1 MAISLVKKG
10 VSTGRK
16 LLKKKPSTVAES
28 AAKKKHHHAA
38 TVKALTR
45 QQARVAKN
53 AERHNMSVKA
63 YKEKFFDHPS
73 VAKLRELKKQN
84 ETVKNKQFKTGGKVN
99 SGETKMQKGKK
110 VGGKKTGIRK
120 KLGMGMAALELPLMA
135 EFYSDVGT
143 GISPRALELMQ
154 GLGLMK
160 KGKRVGKGR
169 MSEFDKMV
177 KDLKL
182 SPDEIADML
191 GLTKMDPKTG
201 VRRKGGKKVGSRRKD
216 SDFEKMVKELTL
228 SPDEVA
234 DMLGLTKRDP
244 KTGVRRKAG
253 GTVKLEMGGAPK
265 STYFKGRSARQLERA
280 KPMKNKISPTR
291 RRKPL
296 MPASPSKT
304 TMTYKKY
311 LAKKNPP
318 TKNMSSGKRVGTPR
332 GCGVAQRGFGKAMK
346 RGK

>member
-1 MAISLVKKG
+1 MSISFVKKG
-10 VSTGRK
+10 VSAGRK
-16 LLKKKPSTVAES
+16 LLKKKPATVKES
-28 AAKKKHHHAA
+28 AQKARHHHAA
-38 TVKALTR
+38 TAKALTR
-45 QQARVAKN
+45 QQTVIKEEAKKAGMRVN
-53 AERHNMSVKA
+53 AYKQKFSNRPSVK
-63 YKEKFFDHPS
+63 
-73 VAKLRELKKQN
+73 KLIELQKQN
-84 ETVKNKQFKTGGKVN
+84 ETVKNKQFKAGGKVN

-110 VGGKKTGIRK
+110 VGSKKTGIRK

-201 VRRKGGKKVGSRRKD
+201 VRRKGGKKVGSRRKG
-216 SDFEKMVKELTL
+216 SDFEKMVKELKL

-253 GTVKLEMGGAPK
+253 GTVKLKEGGRP
-265 STYFKGRSARQLERA
+265 LERA
-280 KPMKNKISPTR
+280 KPLMEGPKP
-291 RRKPL
+291 RRKKL
-296 MPASPSKT
+296 PAKPSKNA
-304 TMTYKKY
+304 MTYKKY
-311 LAKKNPP
+311 LAKRNPS

-332 GCGVAQRGFGKAMK
+332 GCGVAKRGFGKAMK
-346 RGK
+346 KGK